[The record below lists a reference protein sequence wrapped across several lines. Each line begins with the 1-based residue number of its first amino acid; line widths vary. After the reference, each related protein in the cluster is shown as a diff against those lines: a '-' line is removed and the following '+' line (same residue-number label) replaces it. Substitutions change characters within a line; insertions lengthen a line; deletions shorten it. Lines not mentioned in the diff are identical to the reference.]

1 MNREKRI
8 SIIGGAGHVGF
19 PLGLVFGSKNFTVNL
34 IDKNLKYLKLINAG
48 KSPFLEEGSDKLL
61 KNVLKKKKIITS
73 SNLKD
78 VKESKYI
85 IVCIGTPVSTKL
97 NPKLHSF
104 LNFFKNFKRYL
115 NRDHVVII
123 RSSIYP
129 NICKKVYDIIKDR
142 CKNLSYCPERI
153 VQGQAIRELPNLP
166 QLVSGFNN
174 YSKKASGNLFR
185 KICKK
190 IIYTNI
196 IEAELIKLF
205 SNAYRYI
212 HFSISNQFYM
222 ICNKENLNFEKIR
235 LIMRDGYSRNTNIP
249 TSGFSAGPCLLKDT
263 MQLSSFYNHKLPLG
277 HSAMKINQNM
287 PKFIFKELEKK
298 YNLKNKTI
306 GLLGLAFKAETDDI
320 RDSLAIELQK
330 ILKSKKIKTLV
341 SDEYYKDKKNV
352 KANHLIKKSDI
363 IILSTPH
370 KIYKKLKIN
379 KNKILVDIWGF
390 FESKK
395 K

>member
-48 KSPFLEEGSDKLL
+48 KSPFLEVGSDKLL
-61 KNVLKKKKIITS
+61 KSALKKKKILTS

-174 YSKKASGNLFR
+174 YSKKASGN
-185 KICKK
+185 
-190 IIYTNI
+190 
-196 IEAELIKLF
+196 
-205 SNAYRYI
+205 
-212 HFSISNQFYM
+212 
-222 ICNKENLNFEKIR
+222 
-235 LIMRDGYSRNTNIP
+235 
-249 TSGFSAGPCLLKDT
+249 
-263 MQLSSFYNHKLPLG
+263 
-277 HSAMKINQNM
+277 
-287 PKFIFKELEKK
+287 
-298 YNLKNKTI
+298 
-306 GLLGLAFKAETDDI
+306 
-320 RDSLAIELQK
+320 
-330 ILKSKKIKTLV
+330 
-341 SDEYYKDKKNV
+341 
-352 KANHLIKKSDI
+352 
-363 IILSTPH
+363 
-370 KIYKKLKIN
+370 
-379 KNKILVDIWGF
+379 
-390 FESKK
+390 
-395 K
+395 